1 MRCRV
6 AELLRGRCRAASL
19 RAMPDL
25 PILPAASRLDGVA
38 ELADLLF
45 SGLGERPMW
54 AGFLVAIMRRLGAT
68 GSAFVISAGRGTAAE
83 SAVLAPCGQPTEHF
97 AGMVG
102 KAGFADLPFDQ
113 PRFLPLDEGAAAPA
127 PAGHAVLRLRVDGDG
142 SVWLVCTAASEAA
155 LAADWREVFEALL
168 PLLQRIVRIYLVI
181 GETERRRRIAE
192 HVLETSGVGVVLVDS
207 SGAVLMANATAH
219 AIMANTGVLGIH
231 DGRLRAARQA
241 DQKVL
246 QGHIRQKAE
255 EQAAR
260 AADPG
265 CYAAFALLRDDSPL
279 PITVMVRPGPPFAP
293 VSAPL
298 RRTATVILRDPA
310 RRLQLAAP
318 DLEQL
323 FDLSPAE
330 ARLARLLADG
340 LSMEE
345 AAVHLGVSRNTV
357 RSQLQAIFA
366 KTGTNRQGELVRLL
380 LSSAATLAQRDGE
393 AGNST
398 A

>member
-1 MRCRV
+1 
-6 AELLRGRCRAASL
+6 
-19 RAMPDL
+19 MPDL

-54 AGFLVAIMRRLGAT
+54 GGFLAAIMRRLGAT

-113 PRFLPLDEGAAAPA
+113 PRFLPLDEGAAA

-380 LSSAATLAQRDGE
+380 LSSAATLAQRDGG